1 MKALIIIGIALTPI
15 CLGSAQ
21 AADCVSQAMDAVE
34 SRSPEQAVGAL
45 RKGARKGDER
55 CKFTLGMW
63 SLLGVGMEQDPVSG
77 VRWLSEA
84 AEEGLPAAQANLGVL
99 YARGVGV
106 EKDDGKA
113 ARWYRAA
120 AAYGDPLGQAS
131 LGAVFFRGVGVPKD
145 RVAAHM
151 WTSLA
156 AAQGNERVR
165 SQLAPMEDAMT
176 ADEIAQAKAKAAT
189 FRPKQRPRPRR
200 WTRQEVL
207 RAVGIHGPV
216 GEYTRL
222 FGH

>member
-34 SRSPEQAVGAL
+34 SRSPEQAVGAWG
-45 RKGARKGDER
+45 KGARKGDER
-55 CKFTLGMW
+55 
-63 SLLGVGMEQDPVSG
+63 
-77 VRWLSEA
+77 
-84 AEEGLPAAQANLGVL
+84 
-99 YARGVGV
+99 
-106 EKDDGKA
+106 
-113 ARWYRAA
+113 
-120 AAYGDPLGQAS
+120 
-131 LGAVFFRGVGVPKD
+131 FFRGVGVPKD

-165 SQLAPMEDAMT
+165 SQLALMEDAMT